1 MAPWQVDRARREL
14 SGWTDEGLAHAIRA
28 LAEADTEV
36 KGGGRDPVF
45 AVERAVLTV
54 ATGRAG

>member
-14 SGWTDEGLAHAIRA
+14 SGWTDEGLGARGRA

-54 ATGRAG
+54 ATRRPG

>member
-14 SGWTDEGLAHAIRA
+14 SGWTDAGLARAILA
-28 LAEADTEV
+28 LAEADAAV
-36 KGGGRDPVF
+36 KGAGRDPVF

-54 ATGRAG
+54 GTGRAG